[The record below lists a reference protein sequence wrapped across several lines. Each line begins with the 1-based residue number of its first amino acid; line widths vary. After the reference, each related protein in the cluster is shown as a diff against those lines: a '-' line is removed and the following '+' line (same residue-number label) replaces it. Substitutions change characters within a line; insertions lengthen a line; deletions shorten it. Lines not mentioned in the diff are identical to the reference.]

1 MTQQIKH
8 SNPMAKKQN
17 TTSKLTIEHRGPSI
31 FAVANQVHHT
41 IARHCDYCGK
51 PMTPSD
57 VNDYGSLCERCY
69 MKEYYNR

>member
-1 MTQQIKH
+1 
-8 SNPMAKKQN
+8 MAKKSIKKN

-31 FAVANQVHHT
+31 FEVAYQVHHT
-41 IARHCDYCGK
+41 VARCCDCCGR

-69 MKEYYNR
+69 MKEYYND